1 MSIYSNNS
9 SNYSNSNSQHSII
22 STYSNNY
29 TITKRCNIHRC
40 RKCNPNQ
47 PILSKEEISIIKQKA
62 NQNQRRTIKVCEH
75 NCSYCQYIKENFND
89 ELYLNFIFALFEL
102 WWWLKEDFS
111 FHAVNCLWWFEWANI
126 GWSYLWKNRCVGW
139 YSWVYV
145 SVIICMKKLYLCYFF
160 SWVSRSLGICGIEFF
175 DSSNTWGIKR
185 EVHSINWFKMLSTLD
200 IKSEEFTCKVYST
213 ERNLHYI
220 VLFTYIRIFNRFI

>member
-9 SNYSNSNSQHSII
+9 SNYFNSNSQHSII

-47 PILSKEEISIIKQKA
+47 PILSKEEIAIIKQKA

-89 ELYLNFIFALFEL
+89 ELYLVKYYLIRE
-102 WWWLKEDFS
+102 
-111 FHAVNCLWWFEWANI
+111 
-126 GWSYLWKNRCVGW
+126 SYQK
-139 YSWVYV
+139 
-145 SVIICMKKLYLCYFF
+145 
-160 SWVSRSLGICGIEFF
+160 
-175 DSSNTWGIKR
+175 
-185 EVHSINWFKMLSTLD
+185 SIL
-200 IKSEEFTCKVYST
+200 I
-213 ERNLHYI
+213 
-220 VLFTYIRIFNRFI
+220 